1 MLPIKKV
8 SEMTTLAPA
17 SIRRKYRAGTFPA
30 PLKLSERRYAWRESD
45 VQGWLDKLEA
55 VTNGNESKP

>member
-30 PLKLSERRYAWRESD
+30 PLKLSERRYAWREDD
-45 VQGWLDKLEA
+45 VKSWLSQLET
-55 VTNGNESKP
+55 VTNAESKP